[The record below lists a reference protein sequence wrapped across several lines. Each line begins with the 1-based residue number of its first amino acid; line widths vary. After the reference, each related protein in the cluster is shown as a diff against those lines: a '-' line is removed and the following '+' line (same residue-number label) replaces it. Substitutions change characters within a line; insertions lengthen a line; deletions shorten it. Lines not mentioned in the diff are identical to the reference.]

1 MRLELHK
8 RTELALLAMEELCGR
23 EIRVAGHDLA
33 DAVGTTRQYLPQVM
47 MPLVKAQWVTSTPGP
62 HGGYQIQVDIDDVS
76 LLELVE
82 AMEGPTDN
90 AVCVLTGDACPR
102 DELCAMH
109 GAWKQ
114 AKAALLNELSKMSVA
129 DAWAATRG

>member
-8 RTELALLAMEELCGR
+8 RTELALLAMQELCVR
-23 EIRVAGHDLA
+23 EIRVGGPDLA
-33 DAVGTTRQYLPQVM
+33 EAIGTTRQYLPQVM
-47 MPLVKAQWVTSTPGP
+47 MPLVKARWITSTPGP
-62 HGGYQIQVDIDDVS
+62 HGGYQIHVDIEDVS
-76 LLELVE
+76 LLQLVE

-90 AVCVLTGDACPR
+90 AVCVLTGEICPR

-114 AKAALLNELSKMSVA
+114 AKAALLNELSNISIA
-129 DAWAATRG
+129 EAWAATCG